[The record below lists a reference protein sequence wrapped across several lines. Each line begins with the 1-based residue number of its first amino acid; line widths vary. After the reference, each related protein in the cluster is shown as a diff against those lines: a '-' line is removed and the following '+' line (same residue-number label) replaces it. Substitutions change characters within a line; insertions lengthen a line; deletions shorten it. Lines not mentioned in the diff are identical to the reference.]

1 MFRNAI
7 AALACA
13 MLLGV
18 VPVPVTT
25 TPQPD
30 NSGRLADRQ
39 FLVTTPQGSG
49 YARYFGTSSL
59 DGDATVTRAVIVVH
73 GVLRDADY
81 YYDTGVIAAN
91 AAHALDTTLVIAP
104 QFVEK
109 SELDGHA
116 VSPQT
121 LYWTGKWPG
130 GSDAVAPAPISSYEV
145 FDAMIARLSDAQR
158 FPKLRDIV
166 LVGHSAGG
174 QIVQRYAV
182 VGKAPQLDGGR
193 HPVHLIVSNP
203 SSYFYFTDWRPFPQ
217 KNCPDYNEWRYGLH
231 GAPRYVA
238 GTASELEARYV
249 GRHVTYL
256 MGTADTNPKEEDLDT
271 SCGGEAQGPYRFARA
286 KYFIAY
292 IARRHPAGTSQDYA
306 FVRGVPHDNRRMF
319 DSECGLAVIFGGS
332 RASCAAAGPIRKGV
346 SF

>member
-1 MFRNAI
+1 MRGLTSLVCA
-7 AALACA
+7 AAL
-13 MLLGV
+13 LGT

-30 NSGRLADRQ
+30 NAGKLADRQ
-39 FLVTTPQGSG
+39 FLVRTALGSG

-59 DGDATVTRAVIVVH
+59 DGDSSVTRAVIVVH

-91 AAHALDTTLVIAP
+91 AAHALDSTLVIAP

-109 SELDGHA
+109 SELAGHA

-121 LYWTGKWPG
+121 LYWNGTWPG
-130 GSDAVAPAPISSYEV
+130 GSDAIAPAPISTYDV
-145 FDAMIARLSDAQR
+145 FDAMVARLSDAAR
-158 FPKLRDIV
+158 FPRLREIAI
-166 LVGHSAGG
+166 VGHSAGG

-182 VGKAPQLDGGR
+182 VGNAPQLDGGR
-193 HPVHLIVSNP
+193 VPVHLVVSNP

-217 KNCPDYNEWRYGLH
+217 KNCSDYDEWRYGLR
-231 GAPRYVA
+231 GAPRYVV
-238 GTASELEARYV
+238 GTAAQLETRYM

-256 MGTADTNPKEEDLDT
+256 MGTADTNPKEEDLDQ

-292 IARRHPAGTSQDYA
+292 LGERHPSGTSQDYA

-319 DSECGLAVIFGGS
+319 ASECGLAVVFGGS
-332 RASCAAAGPIRKGV
+332 RASCAASGPVQGKPA
-346 SF
+346 F